1 VASAEIGPIWRSVR
15 RHRAF
20 VPLVVEVAL
29 GFFIIGNLM
38 MSIRWYAGHFT
49 PTSGH
54 READVLEV
62 VTRGPAAPEAAVEER
77 RRAELAALAAL
88 PGARAVAA
96 VSSSS
101 VDDRWETPDV
111 FWSDG
116 AAGVDVGPSRCP
128 GVTRSSA
135 GVVVGW
141 AVGAGPGVATALDL
155 RIVEGGFVEAP
166 FGEGDASAGGGV
178 IITRCL
184 RDALFGGAPGLGR
197 TLRSNR
203 RPPARIVGVVEDVRL
218 HVAVLY
224 QTIVTAIYP
233 GGFGD
238 ARVDRYVV
246 RAEEG
251 RAEALRQAAGPAL
264 AAIGKA
270 RATGPDRLVQA
281 RLFSDPGTRSASIAR
296 GTVYLLLY
304 VGVLLGVLAIM
315 GNFAVAA
322 FLVGDRRRII
332 GVRRA
337 LGANRADIVRYL
349 LIENLLPTQ
358 LGNLLGLLVVLAS
371 LPAAKLRFAGIRFD
385 IIDALATALL
395 LSTGGIL
402 AKLFPALR
410 AMRIPPS
417 VVTRSL

>member
-1 VASAEIGPIWRSVR
+1 VASAELGPIWRSVR

-54 READVLEV
+54 READVVEI
-62 VTRGPAAPEAAVEER
+62 VTRAPAAPEIVDTLLRGEAER
-77 RRAELAALAAL
+77 AGLARL
-88 PGARAVAA
+88 PGVRAVAA

-101 VDDRWETPDV
+101 LDDRWETPDV

-116 AAGVDVGPSRCP
+116 PDAGQPDVGPSRCR
-128 GVTRSSA
+128 GVARSPD

-141 AVGAGPGVATALDL
+141 AVGAEGRIAAALDL
-155 RIVEGGFVEAP
+155 VAVEGRA
-166 FGEGDASAGGGV
+166 DTAGGV
-178 IITRCL
+178 VITRCL
-184 RDALFGGAPGLGR
+184 RDALFGGAPALGR

-224 QTIVTAIYP
+224 QTNVTAIYQNVV
-233 GGFGD
+233 GD
-238 ARVDRYVV
+238 PRVDRYVV
-246 RAEEG
+246 RTDPG
-251 RAEALRQAAGPAL
+251 RAESVRAAAAPAL
-264 AAIGKA
+264 ANAV
-270 RATGPDRLVQA
+270 GPHGLVRA
-281 RLFSDPGTRSASIAR
+281 RLFNDPDTRSASIAR
-296 GTVYLLLY
+296 GTVFLLLY

-322 FLVGDRRRII
+322 FLVGDRRRVI

-337 LGANRADIVRYL
+337 LGANRWDILRYL

-371 LPAAKLRFAGIRFD
+371 LPAAKLRFAGIQFD
-385 IIDALATALL
+385 IIDALATAFL
-395 LSTGGIL
+395 LSLGGIL